1 MSAEIYYKSIPI
13 TKPFVPEFETIAP
26 EISEILEEGKT
37 TNAKH
42 VEELENTVAKYL
54 GVEHAVAVSSS
65 TAGMML
71 TIKSMGLNGEV
82 ILPGFNFHSSA
93 DAVLWN
99 GLKLKFVDIDPETW
113 TIDPD
118 KIEEN
123 ITENTSAICGTHIFG
138 NPCDI
143 EKLQQ
148 IAEDN
153 NLKLYFDAAHAL
165 GSKYHNE
172 YIGNFGNAEIFNLNP
187 STSNFVGEGGIVT
200 TNDDDLKDYLLAGRN
215 YGDENELSSRFPA
228 FNARMSEFNAVLAN
242 YSLQNIEKN
251 IRSRNGVVT
260 KYRNVLG
267 NIPGISFQKITEH
280 SRSAYNNFAISIN
293 PDEFG
298 MTRDELSD
306 KLSEVNIE
314 TIKRYYP
321 PVHIQQAYSEHAQSE
336 TDLQVTD
343 KLSEHVLSLP
353 IWSQMSSNLAGK
365 VCTNIQKIRMDVLK

>member
-1 MSAEIYYKSIPI
+1 MSTEIYYKSIPI
-13 TKPFVPEFETIAP
+13 TKPYVPEFETIAP
-26 EISEILEEGKT
+26 DISEILEKGKT
-37 TNAKH
+37 TNAKY
-42 VEELENTVAKYL
+42 VEDLENAVAEYL

-123 ITENTSAICGTHIFG
+123 ITENTSAICGAHIFG

-143 EKLQQ
+143 EKLLQ

-153 NLKLYFDAAHAL
+153 NLKLYFDASHAL

-172 YIGNFGNAEIFNLNP
+172 YIGNFGNAEIFSLNP
-187 STSNFVGEGGIVT
+187 STSNSAGEGGIVT

-215 YGDENELSSRFPA
+215 YGDEGELNSRFPA

-242 YSLQNIEKN
+242 HSLKNIEEN

-280 SRSAYNNFAISIN
+280 SRSACNEFAISIN

-306 KLSEVNIE
+306 KLFEVNIE
-314 TIKRYYP
+314 TRKHYYP
-321 PVHIQQAYSEHAQSE
+321 PVHRQQAYSEHAQSE
-336 TDLQVTD
+336 TDLPVTGD
-343 KLSEHVLSLP
+343 LSEHVLSLP

-365 VCTNIQKIRMDVLK
+365 VCTNIQKIRMDSLK